1 MVNSLFIAVSPCKL
15 VEFQQPQFT
24 QFNNRLHTLRQ
35 QFKVYFIFYWWIG
48 LFYDVWIRSWYNLA
62 ALWEPFFSLTFPLK
76 YWIACNYLSS
86 VLSVT
91 TLLPGIRRN
100 TFHLLHDT
108 GGHSMNSTVALL
120 LIGSISLL
128 KLSYLLTIKPTF
140 ALVSSLM
147 YRFLA
152 SLLTISQVPNRI
164 KIVATE
170 VLASRNT
177 SRLKYSLS
185 IFSSTFIDNI
195 NLYFVRGFNVTR
207 DIAPFTITPH

>member
-1 MVNSLFIAVSPCKL
+1 
-15 VEFQQPQFT
+15 
-24 QFNNRLHTLRQ
+24 
-35 QFKVYFIFYWWIG
+35 
-48 LFYDVWIRSWYNLA
+48 
-62 ALWEPFFSLTFPLK
+62 
-76 YWIACNYLSS
+76 
-86 VLSVT
+86 
-91 TLLPGIRRN
+91 
-100 TFHLLHDT
+100 
-108 GGHSMNSTVALL
+108 MNSTVALL